1 MSKIL
6 RYSNR
11 ESTRSSTIE
20 SNRHDDS
27 NNPTTEWPT
36 FSVCSPLTG
45 LHCTTF
51 VCDLI
56 KLPVKDKE
64 KHKISWVFFLYML
77 ITSIQV
83 SFLTPSLEASVSVV
97 GDGREICV
105 NGNCTHESHSHF
117 CFRYNVQSA
126 TFYSL
131 AIAIKYNLCSIIIFK
146 LILLPSR
153 SYSSISAKSKPAQC
167 SRKSLE
173 ISHRLWVFYVEHDC
187 ARREKKCW
195 AIFARE
201 YFNHSRSK
209 VFLR

>member
-36 FSVCSPLTG
+36 FSVCSSLTG

-83 SFLTPSLEASVSVV
+83 SFFTPSLEASVSVV

-117 CFRYNVQSA
+117 LFSIQCAVSNFLFTGHSHKVQFMLHNYIQTNIIA
-126 TFYSL
+126 FSL
-131 AIAIKYNLCSIIIFK
+131 LFFDIC
-146 LILLPSR
+146 
-153 SYSSISAKSKPAQC
+153 Q
-167 SRKSLE
+167 
-173 ISHRLWVFYVEHDC
+173 V
-187 ARREKKCW
+187 
-195 AIFARE
+195 
-201 YFNHSRSK
+201 K
-209 VFLR
+209 VSTELSQVAGN

>member
-36 FSVCSPLTG
+36 FSVCSSLTG

-117 CFRYNVQSA
+117 LFSIQCAVSNFLFTGHSHKVQFMLHNYIQTNIIA
-126 TFYSL
+126 FSL
-131 AIAIKYNLCSIIIFK
+131 LFFDICQVKVSTELSQVAWK
-146 LILLPSR
+146 LVIVCGFSTWSMTER
-153 SYSSISAKSKPAQC
+153 GAKKMLSNFC
-167 SRKSLE
+167 
-173 ISHRLWVFYVEHDC
+173 
-187 ARREKKCW
+187 
-195 AIFARE
+195 
-201 YFNHSRSK
+201 
-209 VFLR
+209 